1 MFSFYY
7 GERIYMKILD
17 RIKFIEPY
25 KLHNGIILPINTYG
39 TIREMLDNHEIVIQ
53 TGILFPTSEGADSN
67 PIDNKQIIPL
77 KITVPDLI
85 IDLISQD
92 ELINV
97 DYRLITSKIFH
108 PGNMW
113 SVKVDYDKQG
123 DLIYKSG
130 IIEEYFLALSEDDDE
145 VTLTFLED
153 IYNSFKDNIELEA
166 HKYKVRYLNTFG
178 SYSIIIE

>member
-1 MFSFYY
+1 
-7 GERIYMKILD
+7 MKILD
-17 RIKFIEPY
+17 RVKLIEPH

-39 TIREMLDNHEIVIQ
+39 TIKEILDNHEVTIQ
-53 TGILFPTSEGADSN
+53 TGMLISPNLRGADSY

-77 KITVPDLI
+77 KITVSDLI
-85 IDLISQD
+85 IDLVSQE
-92 ELINV
+92 ELINI

-123 DLIYKSG
+123 EPIYKSG

-153 IYNSFKDNIELEA
+153 IYNNFKDNAQLIA